1 MDWPCNLVGAENR
14 RGRHQRWP
22 VLVGWQKIVI
32 PLKKNRE
39 VREDWWLSEERW
51 VWILKCWILLLM
63 RYPSGSSQVE
73 AEGSG

>member
-32 PLKKNRE
+32 PLKKIE
-39 VREDWWLSEERW
+39 KSEKIGGWVRRDEF
-51 VWILKCWILLLM
+51 
-63 RYPSGSSQVE
+63 GF
-73 AEGSG
+73 